1 MSLVQNEH
9 ALKVKVVT
17 EDSTYQ
23 NEHAIKVKL
32 EGGGGGGTIIVDDAL
47 STESENPVQNKVITN
62 KINDIE
68 NEIGD
73 IAQALHTINN
83 GGSES

>member
-32 EGGGGGGTIIVDDAL
+32 EGGGGGTVIVDDAL

-68 NEIGD
+68 REIGD
-73 IAQALHTINN
+73 IEQALHTINN